1 MADYAYL
8 MGPNEQWYPLDNITG
23 RSEESLVRTMK
34 IKIFINHSGK
44 EEETEGKGWLRGRFG
59 MLKSLERFRS
69 AGRGSPQPLPFATE
83 GGS

>member
-1 MADYAYL
+1 MADYTHL
-8 MGPNEQWYPLDNITG
+8 ISPNEQWYLLENIIE

-44 EEETEGKGWLRGRFG
+44 EEETEGKVWLRGRFG

-69 AGRGSPQPLPFATE
+69 AKRDSPQPRPFATE